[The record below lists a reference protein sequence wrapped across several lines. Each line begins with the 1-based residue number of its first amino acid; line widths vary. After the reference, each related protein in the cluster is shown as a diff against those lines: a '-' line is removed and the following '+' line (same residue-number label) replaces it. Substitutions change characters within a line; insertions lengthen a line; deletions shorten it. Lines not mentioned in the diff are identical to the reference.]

1 VKQIKIVCSGA
12 DLMSIEE
19 MIHFQHDLKNLS
31 EENYQKIK
39 LSITDLGFSEPIS
52 IWQNE
57 GKNYILGGH
66 QRHTALKKM
75 RDEGYEIPLIPV
87 SLVEA
92 DNIKQ
97 AKKKVLALTSQFGT
111 MTQDG
116 LINFC
121 KLNEFKVE
129 DVMKEFV
136 FPDIPKIVTP
146 PISQPTK
153 DTPSNKDVE
162 YFLEIECEDKDEQTI
177 NHELLLAQ
185 GYKIKSVTIDN
196 KKNKAK

>member
-1 VKQIKIVCSGA
+1 MKQIKIVCSGA

-121 KLNEFKVE
+121 EMNEINI
-129 DVMKEFV
+129 DDMMKEFR
-136 FPDIPKIVTP
+136 FPEIPILKLNDKAENDESIEFNHKFIIEIV
-146 PISQPTK
+146 
-153 DTPSNKDVE
+153 
-162 YFLEIECEDKDEQTI
+162 CENENDQQQKYEQLT
-177 NHELLLAQ
+177 NE
-185 GYKIKSVTIDN
+185 GYQCKVLTL
-196 KKNKAK
+196 